1 MKTLSAEPQIIAMA
15 NALHLGDGDP
25 VKNIVEFCRNKIANW
40 IQECGPVRT
49 AWDLEKIVCRK
60 LNLTIEHVWSDE
72 DLDKIINA
80 YVEDGDFIFEILK
93 KDLDEQTFATLIR
106 RKSNSS
112 KSEDRYVAV
121 IDCRGQKGP
130 RRVFSRWH
138 EIAHILTLYKQMEL
152 PLHRSTVEKDPI
164 EKMMDVIA
172 GEICFYSPMFLPV
185 LHEKVKNFGRLSF
198 DAVNS
203 IREDFYP
210 EASFQATLNACVAQV
225 KTPALLLEIGMG
237 LKKTELR
244 RIQSKQMNL
253 LPEAPPKPKLRV
265 LSSMSNLAARQ
276 ISLQIPRFMRVPS
289 RSILTRIF
297 KGETNSLT
305 TSGEAQENLIWWT
318 SSDGGALSPAQVNI
332 QAIKVNDRIFAIVSL
347 ASAKWN

>member
-1 MKTLSAEPQIIAMA
+1 MKTLSAEPQIITMA
-15 NALHLGDGDP
+15 NALRLGDGDP
-25 VKNIVEFCRNKIANW
+25 VKNILDFCRGKIAKW

-49 AWDLEKIVCRK
+49 VWDLEKIVCQQ

-72 DLDKIINA
+72 DLDKIINS
-80 YVEDGDFIFEILK
+80 YVQEGDFIFEILK

-106 RKSNSS
+106 RKSTSA

-164 EKMMDVIA
+164 EKMMDLIA
-172 GEICFYSPMFLPV
+172 GEICFYGPMFLPV
-185 LHEKVKNFGRLSF
+185 LQEKVRSFRRLSF

-210 EASFQATLNACVAQV
+210 EVSFQATLNACVAHIN
-225 KTPALLLEIGMG
+225 TPALLLEIGMG

-253 LPEAPPKPKLRV
+253 LPEALPKPQLRV

-289 RSILTRIF
+289 RSILTSIF
-297 KGETNSLT
+297 KGKTDPLT
-305 TSGEAQENLIWWT
+305 TAGEAQENLVWWT
-318 SSDGGALSPAQVNI
+318 SSKGGALSPAQVNI
-332 QAIKVNDRIFAIVSL
+332 QAIKVNDRLFAIVSL